1 MENDFIMTMDEAKD
15 RIAHYKEIF
24 SEVRLLES
32 VALKDES
39 GLSLGCCGAEGA
51 YEAGTQ
57 KTKLKIC
64 DSKIYLVIEKYLE
77 INGKSYILELSQIQ
91 DDSWTMDSDA
101 YEHMQSAGETYNEKL
116 YLDALT
122 GIYNRRYYEDKLR
135 TRTMVAGIAW
145 IDVDDFKVYNDTYGH
160 HIGDIILKSI
170 ADAIR
175 ACIRKNDVLVRM
187 GGDEFVLILNDVKP
201 EFFPSKL
208 EQIKETVH
216 KIVIAGH
223 RRIRLSVSI
232 GGVIAQNEPLES
244 AMHKA
249 DKLMY
254 VAKSDR
260 NAVMTELKASEEAL
274 EKSRHAADIK
284 KDRPKILI
292 VDDSEM
298 NREIL
303 KVILEEDYEISE
315 AASGEECLK
324 KLHDENRSFALIL
337 LDIMMSG
344 MDGFEVLSIMNKEHW
359 IEDIPV
365 IMISSED
372 TASSVRYAFELGIS
386 DYIGRPF
393 DASIVYQRVRN
404 MIKLYAKQRRL
415 KTLITDQI
423 YEREKNNR
431 MMISI
436 LSQIVEFRNGEN
448 GAHITHIN
456 HIVEL
461 LLDRLVQKTDK
472 YQLTWSDQRLIIVA
486 SSLHDI
492 GKIGIDENI
501 VRKKTPLTRTE
512 RETMKMHTMI
522 GASMISNLEMYKD
535 EPLIKIAYQICRWH
549 HERYDGSGYPD
560 KLKGDDIPI
569 VAQVVSLAD
578 TYDRLTGHYLDKTA
592 YSHEEAVQKILNGE
606 SGAFNP
612 LLLECMDEVKDLIKK
627 GV

>member
-1 MENDFIMTMDEAKD
+1 MEKDVIMTMDEAKD

-24 SEVRLLES
+24 SEVRLLDG
-32 VALKDES
+32 VAFEDEAALSS
-39 GLSLGCCGAEGA
+39 GHCVAVSA

-77 INGKSYILELSQIQ
+77 INGRPYILELSQIQ
-91 DDSWTMDSDA
+91 DDSWTIDSDA
-101 YEHMQSAGETYNEKL
+101 YEHMQSAGETYTEKL
-116 YLDALT
+116 YIDALT

-135 TRTMVAGIAW
+135 TRTMAAGVAW

-160 HIGDIILKSI
+160 HVGDIVLKSI
-170 ADAIR
+170 VDAIR
-175 ACIRKNDVLVRM
+175 ACIRKNDILARM

-208 EQIKETVH
+208 EQIKEAVH

-232 GGVIAQNEPLES
+232 GGVIAQNELLES
-244 AMHKA
+244 AMHRA

-254 VAKSDR
+254 AAKSDR
-260 NAVMTELKASEEAL
+260 NTVMTELKTSEEAL
-274 EKSRHAADIK
+274 EKSRHATDSK
-284 KDRPKILI
+284 KDRPEILI

-303 KVILEEDYEISE
+303 KAILDDDYEISE
-315 AASGEECLK
+315 AASGEECLQ
-324 KLHDENRSFALIL
+324 KLHDEGRSFALIL
-337 LDIMMSG
+337 LDIMMPG

-431 MMISI
+431 MIISM

-461 LLDRLVQKTDK
+461 LLVRLVQKTDK

-501 VRKKTPLTRTE
+501 VRKKTPLTRPE
-512 RETMKMHTMI
+512 REMMKMHTMI
-522 GASMISNLEMYKD
+522 GASMINNLEMYKD
-535 EPLIKIAYQICRWH
+535 EPLIKTAYQICRWH

-569 VAQVVSLAD
+569 AAQVVSLAD
-578 TYDRLTGHYLDKTA
+578 TYDRLTSHYLDKTV
-592 YSHEEAVQKILNGE
+592 YSHEEAIQKILNGE

-612 LLLECMDEVKDLIKK
+612 LLLECLDEVKDLIKK

>member
-1 MENDFIMTMDEAKD
+1 M
-15 RIAHYKEIF
+15 
-24 SEVRLLES
+24 
-32 VALKDES
+32 
-39 GLSLGCCGAEGA
+39 
-51 YEAGTQ
+51 
-57 KTKLKIC
+57 
-64 DSKIYLVIEKYLE
+64 
-77 INGKSYILELSQIQ
+77 
-91 DDSWTMDSDA
+91 
-101 YEHMQSAGETYNEKL
+101 
-116 YLDALT
+116 
-122 GIYNRRYYEDKLR
+122 
-135 TRTMVAGIAW
+135 
-145 IDVDDFKVYNDTYGH
+145 
-160 HIGDIILKSI
+160 
-170 ADAIR
+170 
-175 ACIRKNDVLVRM
+175 
-187 GGDEFVLILNDVKP
+187 
-201 EFFPSKL
+201 
-208 EQIKETVH
+208 
-216 KIVIAGH
+216 
-223 RRIRLSVSI
+223 
-232 GGVIAQNEPLES
+232 
-244 AMHKA
+244 
-249 DKLMY
+249 
-254 VAKSDR
+254 
-260 NAVMTELKASEEAL
+260 
-274 EKSRHAADIK
+274 
-284 KDRPKILI
+284 
-292 VDDSEM
+292 
-298 NREIL
+298 
-303 KVILEEDYEISE
+303 
-315 AASGEECLK
+315 
-324 KLHDENRSFALIL
+324 
-337 LDIMMSG
+337 
-344 MDGFEVLSIMNKEHW
+344 
-359 IEDIPV
+359 
-365 IMISSED
+365 
-372 TASSVRYAFELGIS
+372 
-386 DYIGRPF
+386 
-393 DASIVYQRVRN
+393 
-404 MIKLYAKQRRL
+404 
-415 KTLITDQI
+415 ITDQI

-522 GASMISNLEMYKD
+522 GASMIRNLEMYKD

>member
-1 MENDFIMTMDEAKD
+1 ME
-15 RIAHYKEIF
+15 
-24 SEVRLLES
+24 
-32 VALKDES
+32 
-39 GLSLGCCGAEGA
+39 
-51 YEAGTQ
+51 
-57 KTKLKIC
+57 TKKQN
-64 DSKIYLVIEKYLE
+64 VIEKYLE
-77 INGKSYILELSQIQ
+77 INGRPYILELSQIQ
-91 DDSWTMDSDA
+91 DDSWTIDSDA
-101 YEHMQSAGETYNEKL
+101 YEHMQSAGETYTEKL
-116 YLDALT
+116 YIDALT

-135 TRTMVAGIAW
+135 TRTMAAGVAW

-160 HIGDIILKSI
+160 HVGDIVLKSI
-170 ADAIR
+170 VDAIR
-175 ACIRKNDVLVRM
+175 ACIRKNDILARM

-208 EQIKETVH
+208 EQIKEAVH

-232 GGVIAQNEPLES
+232 GGVIAQNELLES
-244 AMHKA
+244 AMHRA

-254 VAKSDR
+254 AAKSDR
-260 NAVMTELKASEEAL
+260 NTVMTELKTSEEAL
-274 EKSRHAADIK
+274 EKSRHATDSK
-284 KDRPKILI
+284 KDRPEILI

-303 KVILEEDYEISE
+303 KAILDDDYEISE
-315 AASGEECLK
+315 AASGEECLQ
-324 KLHDENRSFALIL
+324 KLHDEGRSFALIL
-337 LDIMMSG
+337 LDIMMPG

-431 MMISI
+431 MIISM

-461 LLDRLVQKTDK
+461 LLVRLVQKTDK

-501 VRKKTPLTRTE
+501 VRKKTPLTRPE
-512 RETMKMHTMI
+512 REMMKMHTMI
-522 GASMISNLEMYKD
+522 GASMINNLEMYKD
-535 EPLIKIAYQICRWH
+535 EPLIKTAYQICRWH

-569 VAQVVSLAD
+569 AAQVVSLAD
-578 TYDRLTGHYLDKTA
+578 TYDRLTSHYLDKTV
-592 YSHEEAVQKILNGE
+592 YSHEEAIQKILNGE

-612 LLLECMDEVKDLIKK
+612 LLLECLDEVKDLIKK